1 MKKLLLTLLLLVTTL
16 FGATDTQL
24 DRAYAK
30 EFAYMKAQKKMLTTR
45 LERVKSE
52 NAEKLAAAKSELNT
66 LQNSVLAKQSKSEK
80 LNDLL
85 YAAQQNAQN
94 VNDDVSMVEAV
105 VLQAQ
110 SALQPYGV
118 KIDVDKENYQA
129 ALKNIFEKSE
139 ALIKELSTVEVTK
152 GPFYLNDGTE
162 KLGTVVKIGN
172 IARYGIDGSNAG
184 ALVPAGEGKFKLYD
198 EPAAAETAQLMAKSQ
213 MPELLNIF
221 IFENS
226 TKEIED
232 KIEKTAYSVID
243 SGGIIGWVIVG
254 LGLFGLV
261 LALFRSVFLLGANS
275 ATTPLAQ
282 ATLAELL
289 EGGQERALAYLKEKS
304 GATAR
309 VLKATVRNLDAERE
323 HVEDVVMESIMH
335 ESSRLDRFGS
345 AIMVIAAVA
354 PLLGLLG
361 TVTGMIATF
370 DIITEFGTGDPKLLS
385 GGISIALVTTE
396 LGLIVAIPML
406 LVGNMLSAWAEKIKD
421 AMEHSALH
429 LINEYNKQK

>member
-1 MKKLLLTLLLLVTTL
+1 MKKVLLVLILLSATL
-16 FGATDTQL
+16 FGATQTQL
-24 DRAYAK
+24 ERAYAK
-30 EFAYMKAQKKMLTTR
+30 EFTFMKAQKKMLRNR

-52 NAEKLAAAKSELNT
+52 NSSKLKAIKAELNT
-66 LQNSVLAKQSKSEK
+66 LQNRVLSKEAYSER
-80 LNDLL
+80 LNDTL
-85 YAAQQNAQN
+85 YRAQENAQN
-94 VNDDVSMVEAV
+94 INDDDAMVEAV
-105 VLQAQ
+105 VLQAK
-110 SALQPYGV
+110 SSLAPYDIEV
-118 KIDVDKENYQA
+118 QVDKKTYQTI
-129 ALKNIFEKSE
+129 LKEIFRASNL
-139 ALIKELSTVEVTK
+139 LISRLSRIEVTQA
-152 GPFYLNDGTE
+152 PFYLNDGTE
-162 KLGTVVKIGN
+162 RLATVVKIGN
-172 IARYGIDGSNAG
+172 IARFGVDGDNAG
-184 ALVPAGEGKFKLYD
+184 ALVPAGAGKFKLYD
-198 EPAAAETAQLMAKSQ
+198 EAAATLTAKALAQEQ
-213 MPELLNIF
+213 MPETVNIF

-226 TKEIED
+226 TKEIDD
-232 KIEKTAYSVID
+232 KTEKTVYSVID
-243 SGGIIGWVIVG
+243 SGGIIGWVIII
-254 LGLFGLV
+254 LGGFGLL
-261 LALFRSVFLLGANS
+261 LAFVRFFFLMGSNS
-275 ATTPLAQ
+275 ATTPLSK
-282 ATLAELL
+282 ATLKALH
-289 EGGQERALAYLKEKS
+289 EGGQEQALTYLKKKK

-335 ESSRLDRFGS
+335 ESSRLDRFSS

-429 LINEYNKQK
+429 LINEYNKTK